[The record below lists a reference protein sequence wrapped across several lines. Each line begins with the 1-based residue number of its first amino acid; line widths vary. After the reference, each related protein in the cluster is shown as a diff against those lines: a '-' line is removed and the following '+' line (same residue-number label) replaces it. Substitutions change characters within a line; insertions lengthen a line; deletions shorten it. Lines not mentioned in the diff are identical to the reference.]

1 MVEVAPNCAPG
12 EKKVK
17 IVLWLYC
24 CIPLHA
30 ATATECDKK
39 QIPPIL
45 VGFCTFCVNQ
55 QQQMSEFWKYK

>member
-45 VGFCTFCVNQ
+45 VGFCTFCVNHLNK
-55 QQQMSEFWKYK
+55 SK